1 MAWDHL
7 DIDKPHVAYMILGGF
22 TSLFML
28 CSLFVKEKLY
38 IGEATVATI
47 CGLIF
52 GPHAAD
58 LFDPISWG
66 NVDKIT
72 LECSRIVLVV
82 QCFAVGVELP
92 KNYMERH
99 WKSVFLLLVPVMT
112 WGWLVTSL
120 FIWWMVPPLTWLE
133 GLICAACVTATDPVL
148 ASSVVGKGKFAKR
161 VPKHLRDLL
170 SAESG
175 CNDGMAFPFIYL
187 SLYIYRYR
195 PDSNKVGLH
204 WICVTILYEC
214 IFGAV
219 FGFAIGYIARHLI
232 KFAERKSLID
242 RESFLVFYF
251 VLALFCAGSGSLLG
265 MDDLLIG
272 FAAGVGFSNDGWFTE
287 KTEESHVSNVIDL
300 LLNLAYFVYFGSI
313 IPWQQF
319 NQAFIGL
326 HAWRLVII
334 SIFVV
339 LFRRIPIMLLLKPI
353 IPDIKTWR
361 EALFAGHFGPIG
373 VGAIFASILARAEL
387 ETDSTQPLHHL
398 PKPGDPEYHPE
409 HASVITLIWPITTF
423 MVITSI
429 IVHGSSIAVFTL
441 GKRINTLTITMSYTT
456 ANEEGPS
463 WMNRLPR
470 IASQSRGSMSLRKP
484 SLDAPDASAA
494 AGADFPPGTLPPVG
508 MPYNMLR
515 RQKEEEEGAA
525 DGGFPAAAAAVGDRM
540 PRARRRR
547 RKHKRKT
554 GLGGPISQSA
564 IAPLRLREEARA
576 AREEADE
583 EGDQADAEPDSSPVA
598 DEEKNIVKRRQRRR
612 ESAGSV
618 QDEEGEED
626 DDDAEK
632 VNTFVQ
638 GRTLVFEDQTGNVVG
653 TADARDSSGTTEVE
667 SEKAG
672 EAAAGG
678 GKDGQ
683 TSPSGSA
690 SAGRKSPDA
699 ATSATAAA
707 DEPSVIYP
715 DTVKR
720 AEDAELRPAT
730 ALQSIK
736 RQFVSWGKRV
746 LGRGEEDEE
755 TKAAKA
761 RAKAQHNRPARAY
774 QFGNTVIVEDEDGE
788 VIKKYD
794 IPSLSKPQTSHAG
807 GHAHAGTGAGTS
819 SNAPAGADQEHPS
832 SKVSHALG
840 RAGTWVGLRDHKAGD
855 KSRADHRAHAGSDDD
870 DDDDDKI
877 RFTVNHPAIIG
888 EGGVGRRMS
897 KQDFIRQIQRLD
909 PKTRREILNEDE
921 TPRSVVAAFG
931 HDGRRQIPSEQAD
944 GQSAGPSTG
953 AAAAVTRP
961 QRPRSSSSDS
971 DSDGDSSDAARN
983 IHETLTSLRQGHA
996 ASPAE
1001 ARRQRAAPTTATPTP
1016 RPVMRRKDSEDDG
1029 TERIPP
1035 ATLRQ
1040 LAGHA
1045 PLVHTP
1051 SRDKDSGSRPISE
1064 DTETPAERKRRLA
1077 ALGKTSD
1084 TEDDVDAL
1092 DDDDDDDDDD
1102 DGDDDGDLTSED
1114 GTSGSY
1120 DFTDYDEEAGNGRT
1134 IDALARIRDRRRQRG
1149 LAWANAQAAR
1159 EAEAQDSDSEDNG
1172 EPRAV
1177 RGKVQFADG
1186 YHPARSRGPTAGAGR
1201 ADSSSPPRSRRR
1213 HKPTISWGGERGRN
1227 R

>member
-1 MAWDHL
+1 MAWEHL
-7 DIDKPHVAYMILGGF
+7 DVDKPHVAYMILGGF

-58 LFDPISWG
+58 LFNPISWG

-120 FIWWMVPPLTWLE
+120 FIWWMVPPLNWLE

-214 IFGAV
+214 IFGAI
-219 FGFAIGYIARHLI
+219 FGFTIGYIARNLI

-326 HAWRLVII
+326 HAWRLVVI
-334 SIFVV
+334 SIFVL

-398 PKPGDPEYHPE
+398 PRPGDSDYDPKS
-409 HASVITLIWPITTF
+409 ANVITLIWPITTF

-456 ANEEGPS
+456 ANEEGPT

-470 IASQSRGSMSLRKP
+470 IASQSRSSMSLRK
-484 SLDAPDASAA
+484 SSMDTE
-494 AGADFPPGTLPPVG
+494 GAEIPPGALPPVG
-508 MPYNMLR
+508 MPYNMRR
-515 RQKEEEEGAA
+515 RQREDEG
-525 DGGFPAAAAAVGDRM
+525 DVTSPTDKHSTRS
-540 PRARRRR
+540 RRRRR
-547 RKHKRKT
+547 RKRNA
-554 GLGGPISQSA
+554 GIGGPISQSA
-564 IAPLRLREEARA
+564 IAPLRVHERQPGQIPVELVEESPR
-576 AREEADE
+576 DS
-583 EGDQADAEPDSSPVA
+583 DSSPVG
-598 DEEKNIVKRRQRRR
+598 DEEKNIEKRKRR
-612 ESAGSV
+612 ELLAS
-618 QDEEGEED
+618 DDHED
-626 DDDAEK
+626 RQTVHTYAERNK
-632 VNTFVQ
+632 M
-638 GRTLVFEDQTGNVVG
+638 VFEDPEGNVIG
-653 TADARDSSGTTEVE
+653 TSDVRDSGSPGTDADHEW
-667 SEKAG
+667 
-672 EAAAGG
+672 GG
-678 GKDGQ
+678 QQKLSD
-683 TSPSGSA
+683 TS
-690 SAGRKSPDA
+690 
-699 ATSATAAA
+699 TARA
-707 DEPSVIYP
+707 DDTSVIHP
-715 DTVKR
+715 DTVKH
-720 AEDAELRPAT
+720 AENAAMEPSN
-730 ALQSIK
+730 ALQTIK
-736 RQFVSWGKRV
+736 KHVMQWGSNAFGKGKREE
-746 LGRGEEDEE
+746 LKGEKGDGE
-755 TKAAKA
+755 KRHHRKG
-761 RAKAQHNRPARAY
+761 PARAY

-788 VIKKYD
+788 VIRKYD
-794 IPSLSKPQTSHAG
+794 IPSLDKK
-807 GHAHAGTGAGTS
+807 
-819 SNAPAGADQEHPS
+819 AGAPS
-832 SKVSHALG
+832 TGGDHGHKVTQALE
-840 RAGTWVGLRDHKAGD
+840 RAGTWVGLHDG
-855 KSRADHRAHAGSDDD
+855 KSEEATRKQREKGAHASDDE
-870 DDDDDKI
+870 DDDKI
-877 RFTVNHPAIIG
+877 RFIVKHPALVG
-888 EGGVGRRMS
+888 QGNAGRRMS
-897 KQDFIRQIQRLD
+897 KQDFIRQIQQLD

-921 TPRSVVAAFG
+921 TPRSVVEAF
-931 HDGRRQIPSEQAD
+931 RKEKTAKLQ
-944 GQSAGPSTG
+944 PSTSVVVPS
-953 AAAAVTRP
+953 ARPTR
-961 QRPRSSSSDS
+961 S
-971 DSDGDSSDAARN
+971 DSSDYEEDIASPPN
-983 IHETLTSLRQGHA
+983 IHATLMRYRFGDS
-996 ASPAE
+996 ASGAE
-1001 ARRQRAAPTTATPTP
+1001 ARRQRMAAPSSTGNRKARSPPGSP
-1016 RPVMRRKDSEDDG
+1016 RPRPQRKDSEDDG

-1035 ATLRQ
+1035 AQLRQ
-1040 LAGHA
+1040 MAGHA
-1045 PLVHTP
+1045 PLVSSGAAAVTH
-1051 SRDKDSGSRPISE
+1051 SDGSDVVNEDK
-1064 DTETPAERKRRLA
+1064 ETPAERKRRLA

-1084 TEDDVDAL
+1084 TE
-1092 DDDDDDDDDD
+1092 
-1102 DGDDDGDLTSED
+1102 EQ
-1114 GTSGSY
+1114 
-1120 DFTDYDEEAGNGRT
+1120 TDYDESDDDNFEYDSGDEDEADEEERENST
-1134 IDALARIRDRRRQRG
+1134 LARIRIRRSGYGQRSR
-1149 LAWANAQAAR
+1149 NR
-1159 EAEAQDSDSEDNG
+1159 EDSDSEDNG

-1177 RGKVQFADG
+1177 KGKVQFADG
-1186 YHPARSRGPTAGAGR
+1186 SHPAKSKGPTAGA
-1201 ADSSSPPRSRRR
+1201 AKAQSSSPSGLVGSSSSSRQR
-1213 HKPTISWGGERGRN
+1213 HRPTISWG
-1227 R
+1227 

>member
-7 DIDKPHVAYMILGGF
+7 DIDKPHLAYMILGGF

-58 LFDPISWG
+58 LFNPISWG

-112 WGWLVTSL
+112 WGWLITSL
-120 FIWWMVPPLTWLE
+120 VIWWMVPPLNWLE

-214 IFGAV
+214 IFGAI
-219 FGFAIGYIARHLI
+219 FGFTIGYIARHLI

-300 LLNLAYFVYFGSI
+300 LLNLAYFVYFGAI

-326 HAWRLVII
+326 HAWRLVVI
-334 SIFVV
+334 SIFVL
-339 LFRRIPIMLLLKPI
+339 LFRRIPIMLMLKPI

-373 VGAIFASILARAEL
+373 VGAVFASILARAEL

-398 PKPGDPEYHPE
+398 PKPGDPDYHINS
-409 HASVITLIWPITTF
+409 ASVITLIWPITTF

-456 ANEEGPS
+456 ANDEGPS

-470 IASQSRGSMSLRKP
+470 IASQSRSSMSLRKS
-484 SLDAPDASAA
+484 SLDAEGGVGP
-494 AGADFPPGTLPPVG
+494 GEIPPGALPPVG

-515 RQKEEEEGAA
+515 RQREDDE
-525 DGGFPAAAAAVGDRM
+525 DAVSATTDKSSMR
-540 PRARRRR
+540 RRRR
-547 RKHKRKT
+547 RKSRRR
-554 GLGGPISQSA
+554 GAGGPISQSA
-564 IAPLRLREEARA
+564 IAPLRVRDRGREQEE
-576 AREEADE
+576 REDE
-583 EGDQADAEPDSSPVA
+583 EEEGQRESDSSPVG
-598 DEEKNIVKRRQRRR
+598 DEDKNIAKRRRRG
-612 ESAGSV
+612 SAGT
-618 QDEEGEED
+618 DTEED
-626 DDDAEK
+626 REV
-632 VNTFVQ
+632 VNTYSE
-638 GRTLVFEDQTGNVVG
+638 GGTLVFEDPEGNIIG
-653 TADARDSSGTTEVE
+653 TSHSQDDREAARHGGERDVEKEAVQAAEDDEGRRVQQKRSDSSTAQGDDSFTGLEKHAEHAE
-667 SEKAG
+667 SHPQQQQQQQQSQEPTNAYQNLKKHFLQWGSNAF
-672 EAAAGG
+672 
-678 GKDGQ
+678 GK
-683 TSPSGSA
+683 
-690 SAGRKSPDA
+690 
-699 ATSATAAA
+699 
-707 DEPSVIYP
+707 
-715 DTVKR
+715 
-720 AEDAELRPAT
+720 
-730 ALQSIK
+730 
-736 RQFVSWGKRV
+736 GKR
-746 LGRGEEDEE
+746 EELH
-755 TKAAKA
+755 
-761 RAKAQHNRPARAY
+761 AQKHDPHHKHHHKGPARAY

-794 IPSLSKPQTSHAG
+794 IPSTGKKSGKHDAQDSAGVSGAAATAAG
-807 GHAHAGTGAGTS
+807 GHGEEGAG
-819 SNAPAGADQEHPS
+819 
-832 SKVSHALG
+832 SKVSHALN
-840 RAGTWVGLRDHKAGD
+840 RAGTWLRDGKHGEPSRKQGD
-855 KSRADHRAHAGSDDD
+855 KGSSDYE
-870 DDDDDKI
+870 DDDKV
-877 RFTVNHPAIIG
+877 RFTVNHPAL
-888 EGGVGRRMS
+888 VGKGKPGQRMS
-897 KQDFIRQIQRLD
+897 KEDFIRQIRQLD

-921 TPRSVVAAFG
+921 TPQAFVDAFTKNHGQAQQQQEQQQPASDVTDSSEGDDMDSATDIHKTIMRHRPGTGSATTAA
-931 HDGRRQIPSEQAD
+931 DARRQRLASPPPA
-944 GQSAGPSTG
+944 ASTG
-953 AAAAVTRP
+953 AALHRKK
-961 QRPRSSSSDS
+961 SSK
-971 DSDGDSSDAARN
+971 
-983 IHETLTSLRQGHA
+983 
-996 ASPAE
+996 ASP
-1001 ARRQRAAPTTATPTP
+1001 
-1016 RPVMRRKDSEDDG
+1016 RPAMRRKDSEDDG

-1035 ATLRQ
+1035 AQLRQ
-1040 LAGHA
+1040 MSGHA
-1045 PLVHTP
+1045 PLVSSKGP
-1051 SRDKDSGSRPISE
+1051 VDNEDDSDIVNE
-1064 DTETPAERKRRLA
+1064 DAETPAEKKRRLA

-1084 TEDDVDAL
+1084 TE
-1092 DDDDDDDDDD
+1092 
-1102 DGDDDGDLTSED
+1102 EQ
-1114 GTSGSY
+1114 
-1120 DFTDYDEEAGNGRT
+1120 TDYDDEGGESYSNDNDDDEEYDSGDEGNSERENAT
-1134 IDALARIRDRRRQRG
+1134 LARIRNRRQRRNMSAG
-1149 LAWANAQAAR
+1149 N
-1159 EAEAQDSDSEDNG
+1159 EDSDSEDNG

-1177 RGKVQFADG
+1177 KGKVQFADG
-1186 YHPARSRGPTAGAGR
+1186 SHPARSRGPTAGAAGASR
-1201 ADSSSPPRSRRR
+1201 SSSGLSGSGRR
-1213 HKPTISWGGERGRN
+1213 HRPTISWGGERGRN
-1227 R
+1227 Q